1 MYLYLLSMN
10 EHTIFYFQQHQSYK
24 FNADSLLSWACV
36 KKNECKSQ
44 RPYFVMKNNQTTKTN
59 ELYKKK
65 KKKLHKNQSLQN
77 PTHSALCS

>member
-44 RPYFVMKNNQTTKTN
+44 RPYFVMKNNQNHKN
-59 ELYKKK
+59 KWVVQK